1 MTHFN
6 RPKYKYQQES
16 FMKDKKTCF
25 TKLNEK
31 KSQIKTC
38 FGNILNH
45 ILVIRV
51 QTQKITLFEKDMI
64 ITDEKK
70 IANLIRDYFVN
81 IT

>member
-1 MTHFN
+1 
-6 RPKYKYQQES
+6 
-16 FMKDKKTCF
+16 MK
-25 TKLNEK
+25 K

>member
-1 MTHFN
+1 
-6 RPKYKYQQES
+6 
-16 FMKDKKTCF
+16 MKKKC
-25 TKLNEK
+25 
-31 KSQIKTC
+31 QIKTC

-51 QTQKITLFEKDMI
+51 QTQKIVLFEKDMI

-70 IANLIRDYFVN
+70 IADLIRDCFAN

>member
-31 KSQIKTC
+31 KKSN

-45 ILVIRV
+45 ILVIRA

>member
-31 KSQIKTC
+31 KKSQIKTC
-38 FGNILNH
+38 
-45 ILVIRV
+45 
-51 QTQKITLFEKDMI
+51 FEKDMI